1 MRKRRKVLNELRQ
14 ADQDFSVFLKA
25 VREEVGVSDEVLG
38 EGLVKA
44 SLLSKIQNGQRP
56 ASKMLRNRLLGRL
69 GVTPDL
75 YENLLDTEDY
85 AIWER
90 QQEILYA
97 IDRKEFDR
105 VQKLIRAFERQEPA
119 GDKIKSQFCQIIKA
133 EVLKLQGADCAMLS
147 SCYETAVRITVPQVE
162 QIYVKEKALS
172 VLELNMVLEYE
183 YYKKENGAPAEAFAA
198 KCRYLMGYVE
208 KSPYDT
214 LSKAKIYPKI
224 AFYYLRDIL
233 SGDGKVTIASR
244 EEALQVCDR
253 AIEMLRDTQWAFYL
267 VELLEYKREILTQ
280 IISCPAESGKM
291 QGTEEYEEALRE
303 SVEMEGLLKKLYV
316 EYGIPEYMQDCT
328 YLYRQRWVF
337 SIGDVLRIRR
347 DMYGMTQEEVCE
359 GICSVK
365 SLRRAEKKQTDM
377 QREPL
382 GQVLRRLGLSK
393 ETQKMDLVTNDR
405 KVLQLK
411 LELMR
416 CRNDRDTGQ
425 ARELLDQ
432 LKERL
437 CLDIPEN
444 RQYVME
450 AEASLDLIEGK
461 ITGEEFAVREKAA
474 LQCTLDL
481 KRLRDV
487 GEVYLTEMEMSCI
500 RRSME
505 WLDEAEKR
513 KQIDF
518 MLHFFGKFEH
528 ENLLADYIVMYEFVM
543 VFIASELGNMGEYQ
557 LATGLGKKVLK
568 EVLKCRRL
576 GAVDDFVYGMLWNA
590 KEQKICDGQQLGKE
604 KMTDGLRACLVLS
617 HFCKQVFDENF
628 YSNKIHQLI
637 RSFITGLSSHGETDS
652 SPV

>member
-1 MRKRRKVLNELRQ
+1 MRKQRKVINELRQ
-14 ADQDFSVFLKA
+14 ADQDFSVFLKG
-25 VREEVGVSDEVLG
+25 VREEVGILDEVLG
-38 EGLVKA
+38 EGLVEA
-44 SLLSKIQNGQRP
+44 SLLSKIESGQRP

-69 GVTPDL
+69 GVAPDL
-75 YENLLDTEDY
+75 YENLLDMEDY

-105 VQKLIRAFERQEPA
+105 VQKLIRAFEKQEPA

-133 EVLKLQGADCAMLS
+133 EVLKLQGADCAILG
-147 SCYETAVRITVPQVE
+147 SCYETAVRITVPEVE
-162 QIYVKEKALS
+162 QIYVKETALS
-172 VLELNMVLEYE
+172 VLEINLVLEYE
-183 YYKKENGAPAEAFAA
+183 FYKKENGAPAETFAA
-198 KCRYLMGYVE
+198 KCLYLMKYVE

-233 SGDGKVTIASR
+233 SGDGKMTIASR
-244 EEALQVCDR
+244 KEALQVCDR

-267 VELLEYKREILTQ
+267 VELLEYKRELLTQ
-280 IISCPAESGKM
+280 IINCLAESGKL

-303 SVEMEGLLKKLYV
+303 SVEMEGLLKKLYA

-347 DMYGMTQEEVCE
+347 NMYGMTQEEVCD

-365 SLRRAEKKQTDM
+365 SLRRAEKKQTNM
-377 QREPL
+377 QMEPL
-382 GQVLRRLGLSK
+382 GHVLRRLGLSK

-416 CRNDRDTGQ
+416 CRNNRDTGR

-432 LKERL
+432 LRERL

-444 RQYVME
+444 RQYIME
-450 AEASLDLIEGK
+450 AEASLDLMEGK
-461 ITGEEFAVREKAA
+461 ITGQEFVVREKAA

-500 RRSME
+500 RKSIQ
-505 WLDEAEKR
+505 WLDETEKR

-518 MLHFFGKFEH
+518 MLHFFEKFEH

-543 VFIASELGNMGEYQ
+543 TLVASELGNMGEYQ
-557 LATGLGKKVLK
+557 LATELSRKALK
-568 EVLKCRRL
+568 EVLKYRRL
-576 GAVDDFVYGMLWNA
+576 GMVDDFVYDMLWNDQ
-590 KEQKICDGQQLGKE
+590 EQREHDGQQAEKE
-604 KMTDGLRACLVLS
+604 KMTDGLRECLILS
-617 HFCKQVFDENF
+617 HFCKQVFDEKF
-628 YSNKIHQLI
+628 YSDKIHSL
-637 RSFITGLSSHGETDS
+637 F
-652 SPV
+652 